1 MTNQRGSNPPL
12 NQITM
17 TTLKIFTIWQTT
29 QFGLGCFKIKA
40 KDFNDAFNR
49 LGKKDK
55 AKLHSWIEDEDGES
69 ITFEEIKTN

>member
-1 MTNQRGSNPPL
+1 METL
-12 NQITM
+12 NT
-17 TTLKIFTIWQTT
+17 FTIWQTN

-55 AKLHSWIEDEDGES
+55 AKLNSWIENEDGDS
-69 ITFEEIKTN
+69 ITFEAIKSNIL

>member
-1 MTNQRGSNPPL
+1 
-12 NQITM
+12 M
-17 TTLKIFTIWQTT
+17 TTLNTFTIWQTN

-55 AKLHSWIEDEDGES
+55 AKLHSWIEDENGES
-69 ITFEEIKTN
+69 ITFEEIKSNNL

>member
-1 MTNQRGSNPPL
+1 
-12 NQITM
+12 M

>member
-1 MTNQRGSNPPL
+1 
-12 NQITM
+12 M
-17 TTLKIFTIWQTT
+17 TTLNTFTIWQTT

-55 AKLHSWIEDEDGES
+55 AKLHSWIEDENGES
-69 ITFEEIKTN
+69 ITFEKIKSNNL